1 MLHFKVLLV
10 IFFSSAN
17 NGASEMNNN
26 ITASQ
31 QHSIRVAFENINIV
45 INALMLAEH
54 HSGDDLVASSILLC
68 RRQLAKSIDS
78 LSEQFGA
85 DWPENR

>member
-1 MLHFKVLLV
+1 M
-10 IFFSSAN
+10 S
-17 NGASEMNNN
+17 NN
-26 ITASQ
+26 ITPSQ
-31 QHSIRVAFENINIV
+31 QHTIRIAFENITTV

-78 LSEQFGA
+78 LSEQFGS
-85 DWPENR
+85 DWPENK